1 MIVEAD
7 HLVAFA
13 RIAAD
18 GSVTRAAAAMHRS
31 QPALSQQMARLREA
45 VGDPLYRRTRHGV
58 TLTPAGEA
66 LLPHAEAL
74 TRALT
79 GARALAES
87 WRTLQS
93 GSLVMAVSTTVAHWW
108 LPAPL
113 ARFAALHPELQLGV
127 LTRNSHDA
135 VTLLA
140 RGEAELAIVEG
151 PLDEEP
157 VPAGMVATVLAT
169 DGIVLACH
177 PGHPLAQGGPIAP
190 AALTGLGLVRREPG
204 SGTRESVDRALSAL
218 GISPVTRLEVTGVA
232 AVVAALK
239 AGLAPGFVSRLAIAD
254 DLTAGRLVEVQVEGL
269 ELTREFTCLSEREEL
284 CSPAARAFLAELGAA
299 SAAAE
304 DRGGHE
310 QRRLGEH
317 DGGAARHI

>member
-13 RIAAD
+13 RIAAE
-18 GSVTRAAAAMHRS
+18 GSVTRAAETLHRS
-31 QPALSQQMARLREA
+31 QPAISQQMARLREA

-74 TRALT
+74 SRALS
-79 GARALAES
+79 GARALADS
-87 WRTLQS
+87 WRTLES

-108 LPAPL
+108 LPEPL
-113 ARFAALHPELQLGV
+113 ARFAARYPKLQLGV

-135 VTLLA
+135 VALLA

-157 VPAGMVATVLAT
+157 VPEDIVASVLAT
-169 DGIVLACH
+169 DEIVLACR
-177 PGHPLAQGGPIAP
+177 PGDPLASNGPIPP
-190 AALTGLGLVRREPG
+190 AALTSLGLVRREPG
-204 SGTRESVDRALSAL
+204 SGTRESVDRALNAV
-218 GISPVTRLEVTGVA
+218 GIEPETRLEVTGVA
-232 AVVAALK
+232 AVVAAIR

-254 DLTAGRLVEVQVEGL
+254 DLAAGRLVEVEVEGL
-269 ELTREFTCLSEREEL
+269 LLTREFTCLSEKDEL
-284 CSPAARAFLAELGAA
+284 CSPAARAFLDEIRA
-299 SAAAE
+299 
-304 DRGGHE
+304 
-310 QRRLGEH
+310 
-317 DGGAARHI
+317 